1 MKQSSSASAGILET
15 EFSIYVYHYPED
27 IEDRHADW
35 EKVAVTDCIQEAANK
50 AQSLYDSHNFKKV
63 EIKKKYFDSKYQR
76 VVDATYKVL
85 QDKKKRASHRS
96 GIMALF
102 GFSCFS
108 GLTVI
113 ALPFIAGF

>member
-1 MKQSSSASAGILET
+1 MKQSSSASAGIPET

-27 IEDRHADW
+27 IEDGHTDW

-50 AQSLYDSHNFKKV
+50 AQSLYDSRDFKKV
-63 EIKKKYFDSKYQR
+63 EIKKKYFDLKYQR

-85 QDKKKRASHRS
+85 QDKKRVSRRS
-96 GIMALF
+96 GVMALF
-102 GFSCFS
+102 GFSCFA

-113 ALPFIAGF
+113 ALPFITAL

>member
-1 MKQSSSASAGILET
+1 MKQSSSASAGIPET
-15 EFSIYVYHYPED
+15 EYSIYVYHYPED
-27 IEDRHADW
+27 IEGGHSDW

-50 AQSLYDSHNFKKV
+50 AQALYDSRTFKKV
-63 EIKKKYFDSKYQR
+63 EIKKKYFDAKYQR

-85 QDKKKRASHRS
+85 QDKKRVSRRS
-96 GIMALF
+96 GVMALF